1 MTNITKV
8 IMEMKKNLA
17 VQLLKNPLTQETV
30 IQNIFITF
38 NKIQITYRKIKNLVK
53 SSFMIR

>member
-30 IQNIFITF
+30 IQNISITF